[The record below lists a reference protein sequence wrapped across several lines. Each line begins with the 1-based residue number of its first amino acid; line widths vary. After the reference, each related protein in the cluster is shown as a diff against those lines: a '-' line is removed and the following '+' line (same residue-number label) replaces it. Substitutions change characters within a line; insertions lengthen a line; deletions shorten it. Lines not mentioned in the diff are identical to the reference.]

1 MLELTFGEQVKI
13 ILSRKGMTI
22 KELAEKI
29 EKQTG
34 KKMSRQNL
42 TQRLGRDNFQ
52 EQDMRMIAKILE
64 CPFYLDILEEHE
76 DRTEKPVKE
85 QKAAE
90 PEQKA
95 APARAEERDITI
107 GELVDI
113 HKELDAIEKKKSKK
127 KAKKVVEE
135 NPEYVQETI
144 FDFFV
149 NEPAAEPEELV
160 TEEPEA
166 AAEPEVG
173 VEPEA
178 EVEPEAKVEPQEAVE
193 ETAVEESAVEPEPED
208 GQVEEPAVEIE
219 EEPLYEETEP
229 AYEEAEP
236 EYAEEPAY
244 EEAEPAYEEA
254 EPEYAEEP
262 AYEEAEPEYEEEP
275 AYEEAEP
282 EYEEEPA
289 YEETEPEY
297 EEEPVTEPEVEEP
310 EVAEPEPKKTEPE
323 KKAHGWRAFFG
334 IHKKHE
340 EPVKEEKEE
349 EKPEIQ
355 YHEFDY
361 SEDGESGELAEEF
374 LPDEPEEAE
383 TYAAETETAAYENA
397 EQLNTNYDAG
407 YQNRYAQENEE
418 DLFTSTEE
426 DLEKGELN
434 PYTGHEYE
442 SNSVRMHPN
451 RIGYVQ
457 VYDRGTHQW
466 TDMTEWAFLGYQ
478 ERKKALLGKDYEPPI
493 YLD

>member
-90 PEQKA
+90 PEQKE
-95 APARAEERDITI
+95 APTRAEERDITI

-149 NEPAAEPEELV
+149 NEKA
-160 TEEPEA
+160 EEPEVEA
-166 AAEPEVG
+166 EAEVEAEPEV
-173 VEPEA
+173 EAEA
-178 EVEPEAKVEPQEAVE
+178 EVE
-193 ETAVEESAVEPEPED
+193 TEPE
-208 GQVEEPAVEIE
+208 VEAEPV
-219 EEPLYEETEP
+219 
-229 AYEEAEP
+229 YEEAEP
-236 EYAEEPAY
+236 EYAEEPVY
-244 EEAEPAYEEA
+244 EEAEPEYAEEPEVEA

-275 AYEEAEP
+275 
-282 EYEEEPA
+282 
-289 YEETEPEY
+289 
-297 EEEPVTEPEVEEP
+297 VTEPEVEEP
-310 EVAEPEPKKTEPE
+310 EVEEPEPKKTETE

-407 YQNRYAQENEE
+407 HQNRYAQENEE

>member
-90 PEQKA
+90 PEQKE
-95 APARAEERDITI
+95 APTRAEERDITI

-149 NEPAAEPEELV
+149 NEK
-160 TEEPEA
+160 
-166 AAEPEVG
+166 AAEPEV
-173 VEPEA
+173 
-178 EVEPEAKVEPQEAVE
+178 
-193 ETAVEESAVEPEPED
+193 
-208 GQVEEPAVEIE
+208 
-219 EEPLYEETEP
+219 
-229 AYEEAEP
+229 
-236 EYAEEPAY
+236 
-244 EEAEPAYEEA
+244 EA

-262 AYEEAEPEYEEEP
+262 AYEEAEPEYEEEL
-275 AYEEAEP
+275 EVE
-282 EYEEEPA
+282 
-289 YEETEPEY
+289 
-297 EEEPVTEPEVEEP
+297 EPEVEEP
-310 EVAEPEPKKTEPE
+310 EVEEPEPKKTETE

-407 YQNRYAQENEE
+407 HQNRYAQENEE

-457 VYDRGTHQW
+457 VYDRGSHQW

>member
-64 CPFYLDILEEHE
+64 CPFSLDILEEHE
-76 DRTEKPVKE
+76 DRIEKPVKE
-85 QKAAE
+85 QKTAE

-95 APARAEERDITI
+95 APVRAEERDITI

-149 NEPAAEPEELV
+149 NEPEAEPEESV
-160 TEEPEA
+160 TEEP
-166 AAEPEVG
+166 
-173 VEPEA
+173 
-178 EVEPEAKVEPQEAVE
+178 
-193 ETAVEESAVEPEPED
+193 AVEPETETEPETEAEPAYEEAEEEPAYEPEPEY
-208 GQVEEPAVEIE
+208 GQVEEPAIEIE
-219 EEPLYEETEP
+219 EPPYEEPAYEEAEPEYSEEPAYEEAEPEYAEGPEYAEEPENEEEP

-236 EYAEEPAY
+236 EYAEEP
-244 EEAEPAYEEA
+244 
-254 EPEYAEEP
+254 
-262 AYEEAEPEYEEEP
+262 
-275 AYEEAEP
+275 
-282 EYEEEPA
+282 
-289 YEETEPEY
+289 
-297 EEEPVTEPEVEEP
+297 EVEEP
-310 EVAEPEPKKTEPE
+310 EPKKAEPE

>member
-85 QKAAE
+85 QKATE
-90 PEQKA
+90 PEQKEA
-95 APARAEERDITI
+95 STRAEERDITI

-149 NEPAAEPEELV
+149 NEKA
-160 TEEPEA
+160 EEPEVEE
-166 AAEPEVG
+166 EPEIEE
-173 VEPEA
+173 EP
-178 EVEPEAKVEPQEAVE
+178 VY
-193 ETAVEESAVEPEPED
+193 EPEPEEE
-208 GQVEEPAVEIE
+208 QVEEPAIEIE
-219 EEPLYEETEP
+219 EEP

-236 EYAEEPAY
+236 EYAE
-244 EEAEPAYEEA
+244 EPAYEEA

-275 AYEEAEP
+275 
-282 EYEEEPA
+282 
-289 YEETEPEY
+289 
-297 EEEPVTEPEVEEP
+297 VTEPEVEEP
-310 EVAEPEPKKTEPE
+310 EVEEPEPKKTETE

-407 YQNRYAQENEE
+407 HQNRYAQENEE

>member
-90 PEQKA
+90 PEQKE
-95 APARAEERDITI
+95 APTRAEERDITI

-149 NEPAAEPEELV
+149 NDKA
-160 TEEPEA
+160 EEPEVEA
-166 AAEPEVG
+166 EAEVEAEPEV
-173 VEPEA
+173 EAEA
-178 EVEPEAKVEPQEAVE
+178 EVEA
-193 ETAVEESAVEPEPED
+193 EPEVEAEAEVETEQEVEAEPVYEEAEPEYA
-208 GQVEEPAVEIE
+208 EEPV
-219 EEPLYEETEP
+219 
-229 AYEEAEP
+229 YEEAEP

-244 EEAEPAYEEA
+244 EEAEPEYAEEPAYEEA

-275 AYEEAEP
+275 
-282 EYEEEPA
+282 
-289 YEETEPEY
+289 
-297 EEEPVTEPEVEEP
+297 VTEPEVEEP
-310 EVAEPEPKKTEPE
+310 EVEEPEPKKTETE

-361 SEDGESGELAEEF
+361 SEEGESGELAEEF

-407 YQNRYAQENEE
+407 HQNRYAQENEE

-457 VYDRGTHQW
+457 VYDRGSHQW

>member
-90 PEQKA
+90 PEQKEA
-95 APARAEERDITI
+95 STRAEERDITI

-149 NEPAAEPEELV
+149 NEKA
-160 TEEPEA
+160 EEPEVEE
-166 AAEPEVG
+166 EPEIEE
-173 VEPEA
+173 EP
-178 EVEPEAKVEPQEAVE
+178 VY
-193 ETAVEESAVEPEPED
+193 EPEPEEE
-208 GQVEEPAVEIE
+208 QVEEPAIEIE
-219 EEPLYEETEP
+219 EEPV
-229 AYEEAEP
+229 
-236 EYAEEPAY
+236 
-244 EEAEPAYEEA
+244 YEEA

-275 AYEEAEP
+275 
-282 EYEEEPA
+282 
-289 YEETEPEY
+289 
-297 EEEPVTEPEVEEP
+297 VTEPEVEEP
-310 EVAEPEPKKTEPE
+310 EVEEPEPKKTETE

-407 YQNRYAQENEE
+407 HQNRYAQENEE

>member
-90 PEQKA
+90 PEQKE
-95 APARAEERDITI
+95 APTRAEERDITI

-149 NEPAAEPEELV
+149 NEK
-160 TEEPEA
+160 
-166 AAEPEVG
+166 AAEPEV
-173 VEPEA
+173 EAEA
-178 EVEPEAKVEPQEAVE
+178 EVEAEPV
-193 ETAVEESAVEPEPED
+193 
-208 GQVEEPAVEIE
+208 
-219 EEPLYEETEP
+219 
-229 AYEEAEP
+229 YEEAEP
-236 EYAEEPAY
+236 EYAEEP
-244 EEAEPAYEEA
+244 EVEAEQ
-254 EPEYAEEP
+254 EYAEEP
-262 AYEEAEPEYEEEP
+262 AYEEAEPEYEEEL
-275 AYEEAEP
+275 EVE
-282 EYEEEPA
+282 
-289 YEETEPEY
+289 
-297 EEEPVTEPEVEEP
+297 EPEVEEP
-310 EVAEPEPKKTEPE
+310 EVEEPEPKKTETE

-383 TYAAETETAAYENA
+383 TYAAETEAAAYENA

-407 YQNRYAQENEE
+407 HQNRYAQENEE

>member
-85 QKAAE
+85 QKATE
-90 PEQKA
+90 PEQKEA
-95 APARAEERDITI
+95 STRAEERDITI

-149 NEPAAEPEELV
+149 NEKA
-160 TEEPEA
+160 EEPE
-166 AAEPEVG
+166 
-173 VEPEA
+173 
-178 EVEPEAKVEPQEAVE
+178 VE
-193 ETAVEESAVEPEPED
+193 EEP
-208 GQVEEPAVEIE
+208 EIE
-219 EEPLYEETEP
+219 EEPV
-229 AYEEAEP
+229 YEEAEP
-236 EYAEEPAY
+236 EYAE
-244 EEAEPAYEEA
+244 EPAYEEA

-275 AYEEAEP
+275 
-282 EYEEEPA
+282 
-289 YEETEPEY
+289 
-297 EEEPVTEPEVEEP
+297 VTEPEVEEP
-310 EVAEPEPKKTEPE
+310 EVEEPEPKKTETE

-407 YQNRYAQENEE
+407 HQNRYAQENEE

>member
-76 DRTEKPVKE
+76 DRTEKPAKE

-90 PEQKA
+90 PEQKE
-95 APARAEERDITI
+95 APTRAEERDITI

-149 NEPAAEPEELV
+149 NEKA
-160 TEEPEA
+160 EEPE
-166 AAEPEVG
+166 
-173 VEPEA
+173 VEAEA
-178 EVEPEAKVEPQEAVE
+178 EVEAEPV
-193 ETAVEESAVEPEPED
+193 
-208 GQVEEPAVEIE
+208 
-219 EEPLYEETEP
+219 
-229 AYEEAEP
+229 YEEAEP
-236 EYAEEPAY
+236 EYAEEPVY
-244 EEAEPAYEEA
+244 EEAEAEVEA
-254 EPEYAEEP
+254 EPEVEAGAEV
-262 AYEEAEPEYEEEP
+262 EAEPEYEEEP
-275 AYEEAEP
+275 EVE
-282 EYEEEPA
+282 
-289 YEETEPEY
+289 
-297 EEEPVTEPEVEEP
+297 EPEVEEP
-310 EVAEPEPKKTEPE
+310 EPKKTETE

-397 EQLNTNYDAG
+397 EH
-407 YQNRYAQENEE
+407 QNRYAQENEE

>member
-90 PEQKA
+90 PEQKE
-95 APARAEERDITI
+95 APTRAEERDITI

-149 NEPAAEPEELV
+149 NEKA
-160 TEEPEA
+160 EEPEVEA
-166 AAEPEVG
+166 EAEVEAEPEV
-173 VEPEA
+173 EAEA
-178 EVEPEAKVEPQEAVE
+178 EV
-193 ETAVEESAVEPEPED
+193 
-208 GQVEEPAVEIE
+208 
-219 EEPLYEETEP
+219 
-229 AYEEAEP
+229 EAEP
-236 EYAEEPAY
+236 EYAEEP
-244 EEAEPAYEEA
+244 
-254 EPEYAEEP
+254 
-262 AYEEAEPEYEEEP
+262 EYEEE
-275 AYEEAEP
+275 AEV
-282 EYEEEPA
+282 E
-289 YEETEPEY
+289 
-297 EEEPVTEPEVEEP
+297 EPEVEEP
-310 EVAEPEPKKTEPE
+310 EPKKIETE

-340 EPVKEEKEE
+340 EPVKEEKEK

-407 YQNRYAQENEE
+407 HQNRYAQENEE

>member
-85 QKAAE
+85 QKATE
-90 PEQKA
+90 PEQKEA
-95 APARAEERDITI
+95 STRAEERDITI

-149 NEPAAEPEELV
+149 NEKAEEPEVEAEPEIE
-160 TEEPEA
+160 EEP
-166 AAEPEVG
+166 VY
-173 VEPEA
+173 
-178 EVEPEAKVEPQEAVE
+178 
-193 ETAVEESAVEPEPED
+193 EPEPEEE
-208 GQVEEPAVEIE
+208 QVEEPAIEIE
-219 EEPLYEETEP
+219 EEPEYAEEP

-236 EYAEEPAY
+236 EYAEEPVY
-244 EEAEPAYEEA
+244 EEE

-262 AYEEAEPEYEEEP
+262 VYEEEEPEYEEEP

-282 EYEEEPA
+282 EYEEEP
-289 YEETEPEY
+289 
-297 EEEPVTEPEVEEP
+297 VTEPEVEEP
-310 EVAEPEPKKTEPE
+310 EPKKTETE

-407 YQNRYAQENEE
+407 HQNRYAQENEE

>member
-64 CPFYLDILEEHE
+64 CPFYLDILEEYE

-90 PEQKA
+90 PEQKE
-95 APARAEERDITI
+95 APTRAEERDITI

-149 NEPAAEPEELV
+149 NEKA
-160 TEEPEA
+160 T
-166 AAEPEVG
+166 EPEV
-173 VEPEA
+173 EAEA
-178 EVEPEAKVEPQEAVE
+178 EVEAEPV
-193 ETAVEESAVEPEPED
+193 
-208 GQVEEPAVEIE
+208 
-219 EEPLYEETEP
+219 
-229 AYEEAEP
+229 YEEAEP
-236 EYAEEPAY
+236 EYAEEPV
-244 EEAEPAYEEA
+244 YEEA

-262 AYEEAEPEYEEEP
+262 AYEEAEPEYEEEL
-275 AYEEAEP
+275 EVE
-282 EYEEEPA
+282 
-289 YEETEPEY
+289 
-297 EEEPVTEPEVEEP
+297 EPEVEEP
-310 EVAEPEPKKTEPE
+310 EVEEPEPKKTETE

-407 YQNRYAQENEE
+407 HQNRYAQENEE

-457 VYDRGTHQW
+457 VYDRGSHQW

>member
-85 QKAAE
+85 QKATE
-90 PEQKA
+90 PEQKE
-95 APARAEERDITI
+95 APTRAEERDITI

-149 NEPAAEPEELV
+149 NEKA
-160 TEEPEA
+160 EEPEVEA
-166 AAEPEVG
+166 EAEVEAEPEV
-173 VEPEA
+173 EAEA
-178 EVEPEAKVEPQEAVE
+178 EVEA
-193 ETAVEESAVEPEPED
+193 EPEVEAEAEVEAEPE
-208 GQVEEPAVEIE
+208 VEAEAEV
-219 EEPLYEETEP
+219 ETEP
-229 AYEEAEP
+229 EVEAEPVYEEAEP
-236 EYAEEPAY
+236 EYAEEPVY
-244 EEAEPAYEEA
+244 EEAEPEYAEEPVYEEAEPEYAEEPAYEEA

-282 EYEEEPA
+282 EYEEEP
-289 YEETEPEY
+289 
-297 EEEPVTEPEVEEP
+297 VTEPEVEEP
-310 EVAEPEPKKTEPE
+310 EVEEPEPKKTETE

-407 YQNRYAQENEE
+407 HQNRYAQENEE

>member
-90 PEQKA
+90 PEQKE
-95 APARAEERDITI
+95 APIRAEERDITI

-149 NEPAAEPEELV
+149 NEKA
-160 TEEPEA
+160 EEPEVEA
-166 AAEPEVG
+166 EAEVEAEPEV
-173 VEPEA
+173 EAEA
-178 EVEPEAKVEPQEAVE
+178 EVEA
-193 ETAVEESAVEPEPED
+193 EPE
-208 GQVEEPAVEIE
+208 VEAEAEVETE
-219 EEPLYEETEP
+219 QEVEAEAEVETEP
-229 AYEEAEP
+229 EVEAEPVYEEAEPEYTEEPVYEEAEP
-236 EYAEEPAY
+236 EYAE
-244 EEAEPAYEEA
+244 EPAYEEA

-275 AYEEAEP
+275 
-282 EYEEEPA
+282 
-289 YEETEPEY
+289 
-297 EEEPVTEPEVEEP
+297 VTEPEVEEP
-310 EVAEPEPKKTEPE
+310 EVEEPEPKKTETE

-407 YQNRYAQENEE
+407 HQNRYAQENEE

-426 DLEKGELN
+426 NLEKGELN

>member
-76 DRTEKPVKE
+76 DRTEKPAKE

-90 PEQKA
+90 PEQKE
-95 APARAEERDITI
+95 APTRAEERDITI

-149 NEPAAEPEELV
+149 NEKA
-160 TEEPEA
+160 EEPEVEA
-166 AAEPEVG
+166 EKEVEAEPEV
-173 VEPEA
+173 EAEA
-178 EVEPEAKVEPQEAVE
+178 EVEA
-193 ETAVEESAVEPEPED
+193 EPE
-208 GQVEEPAVEIE
+208 VEAGAEV
-219 EEPLYEETEP
+219 
-229 AYEEAEP
+229 EAEP
-236 EYAEEPAY
+236 EYAEEPVY
-244 EEAEPAYEEA
+244 EEV

-262 AYEEAEPEYEEEP
+262 VYEEAEPVYEEAEPEYEEE
-275 AYEEAEP
+275 
-282 EYEEEPA
+282 
-289 YEETEPEY
+289 TEVE
-297 EEEPVTEPEVEEP
+297 EPEVEEP
-310 EVAEPEPKKTEPE
+310 EPKKTETE

-407 YQNRYAQENEE
+407 HQNRYAQENEE

>member
-90 PEQKA
+90 PEQKE
-95 APARAEERDITI
+95 APTRAEERDITI

-149 NEPAAEPEELV
+149 NEK
-160 TEEPEA
+160 
-166 AAEPEVG
+166 AAEPEV
-173 VEPEA
+173 EAEA
-178 EVEPEAKVEPQEAVE
+178 EVEAEPV
-193 ETAVEESAVEPEPED
+193 
-208 GQVEEPAVEIE
+208 
-219 EEPLYEETEP
+219 
-229 AYEEAEP
+229 YEEAEP
-236 EYAEEPAY
+236 EYAEEPEVEAEPEYAEEPVY
-244 EEAEPAYEEA
+244 EEAEPEYAEEPVYEEAEPEVEAEPVYEEAEPEYAEEPEVEA

-262 AYEEAEPEYEEEP
+262 AYEEAEPEYEEEL
-275 AYEEAEP
+275 EVE
-282 EYEEEPA
+282 
-289 YEETEPEY
+289 
-297 EEEPVTEPEVEEP
+297 EPEVEEP
-310 EVAEPEPKKTEPE
+310 EVEEPEPKKTETE

-397 EQLNTNYDAG
+397 EQLNTNYEAG
-407 YQNRYAQENEE
+407 HQNRYAQENEE

-457 VYDRGTHQW
+457 VYDRGSHQW

>member
-90 PEQKA
+90 PEQKE
-95 APARAEERDITI
+95 APTRAEERDITI

-149 NEPAAEPEELV
+149 NEKAEEPEVEAEPEIE
-160 TEEPEA
+160 EEP
-166 AAEPEVG
+166 VY
-173 VEPEA
+173 
-178 EVEPEAKVEPQEAVE
+178 
-193 ETAVEESAVEPEPED
+193 EPEPEEE
-208 GQVEEPAVEIE
+208 QVEEPAIEIE
-219 EEPLYEETEP
+219 EEP

-236 EYAEEPAY
+236 EYAE
-244 EEAEPAYEEA
+244 EPAYEEA

-275 AYEEAEP
+275 
-282 EYEEEPA
+282 
-289 YEETEPEY
+289 
-297 EEEPVTEPEVEEP
+297 VTEPEVEEP
-310 EVAEPEPKKTEPE
+310 EVEEPEPKKTETE

-407 YQNRYAQENEE
+407 HQNRYAQENEE

>member
-90 PEQKA
+90 PEQKE
-95 APARAEERDITI
+95 APTRAEERDITI

-149 NEPAAEPEELV
+149 NEKA
-160 TEEPEA
+160 EEPEVEA
-166 AAEPEVG
+166 EAEVEAEPEV
-173 VEPEA
+173 EAEA
-178 EVEPEAKVEPQEAVE
+178 EVE
-193 ETAVEESAVEPEPED
+193 TEPE
-208 GQVEEPAVEIE
+208 VEAEPV
-219 EEPLYEETEP
+219 
-229 AYEEAEP
+229 YEEAEP
-236 EYAEEPAY
+236 EYAEEPVY
-244 EEAEPAYEEA
+244 EEAEPEYAEEPVYEEA

-262 AYEEAEPEYEEEP
+262 AYEEAEPEYAEEP
-275 AYEEAEP
+275 AYEEVEP

-289 YEETEPEY
+289 YEEAEPEY

-310 EVAEPEPKKTEPE
+310 EVEEPEPKKTETE

-340 EPVKEEKEE
+340 ESVKEEKEE

-407 YQNRYAQENEE
+407 HQNRYAQENEE

>member
-90 PEQKA
+90 PEQKEA
-95 APARAEERDITI
+95 STRAEERDITI

-149 NEPAAEPEELV
+149 NEKAEESEV
-160 TEEPEA
+160 EEEPEIEE
-166 AAEPEVG
+166 EPVY
-173 VEPEA
+173 
-178 EVEPEAKVEPQEAVE
+178 
-193 ETAVEESAVEPEPED
+193 EPEPEEE
-208 GQVEEPAVEIE
+208 QVEEPAIEIE
-219 EEPLYEETEP
+219 EEP

-236 EYAEEPAY
+236 EYAE
-244 EEAEPAYEEA
+244 EPAYEEA

-275 AYEEAEP
+275 
-282 EYEEEPA
+282 
-289 YEETEPEY
+289 
-297 EEEPVTEPEVEEP
+297 VTEPEVEEP
-310 EVAEPEPKKTEPE
+310 EVEEPEPKKTETE

-407 YQNRYAQENEE
+407 HQNRYAQENEE

>member
-90 PEQKA
+90 PEQKE
-95 APARAEERDITI
+95 APTRAEERDITI

-149 NEPAAEPEELV
+149 NEKA
-160 TEEPEA
+160 EEPEVEA
-166 AAEPEVG
+166 EAEVEAEPEV
-173 VEPEA
+173 EAEA
-178 EVEPEAKVEPQEAVE
+178 EVEA
-193 ETAVEESAVEPEPED
+193 EPE
-208 GQVEEPAVEIE
+208 VEAEAEV
-219 EEPLYEETEP
+219 ETEQEVEAEP
-229 AYEEAEP
+229 VYEEAEP
-236 EYAEEPAY
+236 EYAEEPVY
-244 EEAEPAYEEA
+244 EEAEPEYAEEPVYEEA

-275 AYEEAEP
+275 
-282 EYEEEPA
+282 
-289 YEETEPEY
+289 
-297 EEEPVTEPEVEEP
+297 VTEPEVEEP
-310 EVAEPEPKKTEPE
+310 EVEEPEPKKTETE

-407 YQNRYAQENEE
+407 HQNRYAQENEE

>member
-1 MLELTFGEQVKI
+1 MLELTFGEQDKI

-90 PEQKA
+90 PEQKE
-95 APARAEERDITI
+95 APTRAEERDITI

-149 NEPAAEPEELV
+149 NEKAE
-160 TEEPEA
+160 
-166 AAEPEVG
+166 
-173 VEPEA
+173 
-178 EVEPEAKVEPQEAVE
+178 
-193 ETAVEESAVEPEPED
+193 
-208 GQVEEPAVEIE
+208 
-219 EEPLYEETEP
+219 
-229 AYEEAEP
+229 
-236 EYAEEPAY
+236 
-244 EEAEPAYEEA
+244 
-254 EPEYAEEP
+254 
-262 AYEEAEPEYEEEP
+262 
-275 AYEEAEP
+275 
-282 EYEEEPA
+282 
-289 YEETEPEY
+289 
-297 EEEPVTEPEVEEP
+297 EPEVEEP
-310 EVAEPEPKKTEPE
+310 EPKKIETE

-340 EPVKEEKEE
+340 EPVKEEKEK

-383 TYAAETETAAYENA
+383 TYAAET
-397 EQLNTNYDAG
+397 
-407 YQNRYAQENEE
+407 
-418 DLFTSTEE
+418 SC
-426 DLEKGELN
+426 
-434 PYTGHEYE
+434 
-442 SNSVRMHPN
+442 VRL
-451 RIGYVQ
+451 VA
-457 VYDRGTHQW
+457 VW
-466 TDMTEWAFLGYQ
+466 
-478 ERKKALLGKDYEPPI
+478 
-493 YLD
+493 

>member
-90 PEQKA
+90 PEQKEA
-95 APARAEERDITI
+95 LTRAEERDITI

-149 NEPAAEPEELV
+149 NEKAEEPEVEAEPEYE
-160 TEEPEA
+160 EEPE
-166 AAEPEVG
+166 V
-173 VEPEA
+173 
-178 EVEPEAKVEPQEAVE
+178 
-193 ETAVEESAVEPEPED
+193 
-208 GQVEEPAVEIE
+208 
-219 EEPLYEETEP
+219 
-229 AYEEAEP
+229 EAEP
-236 EYAEEPAY
+236 EYAEEPV
-244 EEAEPAYEEA
+244 YEEA

-262 AYEEAEPEYEEEP
+262 AYEEAEPEYEEEL
-275 AYEEAEP
+275 EVE
-282 EYEEEPA
+282 
-289 YEETEPEY
+289 
-297 EEEPVTEPEVEEP
+297 EPEVEEP
-310 EVAEPEPKKTEPE
+310 EVEEPEPKKTETE

-407 YQNRYAQENEE
+407 HQNRYAQENEE

>member
-90 PEQKA
+90 PEQKEA
-95 APARAEERDITI
+95 STRAEERDITI

-149 NEPAAEPEELV
+149 NEKA
-160 TEEPEA
+160 EEPEVEE
-166 AAEPEVG
+166 EPEIEE
-173 VEPEA
+173 EP
-178 EVEPEAKVEPQEAVE
+178 VY
-193 ETAVEESAVEPEPED
+193 EPEPEEE
-208 GQVEEPAVEIE
+208 QVEEPAIEIE
-219 EEPLYEETEP
+219 EEPV
-229 AYEEAEP
+229 YEEAEP

-244 EEAEPAYEEA
+244 EEAEPEYAEEPVYEEAEPEVEAEPVYEEAEPEYAEEPVYEEA

-275 AYEEAEP
+275 
-282 EYEEEPA
+282 
-289 YEETEPEY
+289 
-297 EEEPVTEPEVEEP
+297 VTEPEVEEP
-310 EVAEPEPKKTEPE
+310 EVEEPEPKKTETE

-407 YQNRYAQENEE
+407 HQNRYAQENEE

>member
-90 PEQKA
+90 PEQKE
-95 APARAEERDITI
+95 APTRAEERDITI

-149 NEPAAEPEELV
+149 NEK
-160 TEEPEA
+160 
-166 AAEPEVG
+166 AAEPEV
-173 VEPEA
+173 EAEA
-178 EVEPEAKVEPQEAVE
+178 EVEAEPV
-193 ETAVEESAVEPEPED
+193 
-208 GQVEEPAVEIE
+208 
-219 EEPLYEETEP
+219 
-229 AYEEAEP
+229 YEEAEP
-236 EYAEEPAY
+236 EYAEEPEVEAEPEYAEEPVY
-244 EEAEPAYEEA
+244 EEAEPEYAEEPVYEEAEPEVEAEPVYEEAEPEYAEEPEVEA

-262 AYEEAEPEYEEEP
+262 AYEEAEPEYEEEL
-275 AYEEAEP
+275 EVE
-282 EYEEEPA
+282 
-289 YEETEPEY
+289 
-297 EEEPVTEPEVEEP
+297 EPEVEEP
-310 EVAEPEPKKTEPE
+310 EVEEPEPKKTETE

-383 TYAAETETAAYENA
+383 TYAADKETADYENA

-407 YQNRYAQENEE
+407 HQNRYAQENEE

-457 VYDRGTHQW
+457 VYDRGSHQW

>member
-90 PEQKA
+90 PEQKE
-95 APARAEERDITI
+95 APTRAEERDITI

-149 NEPAAEPEELV
+149 NEK
-160 TEEPEA
+160 
-166 AAEPEVG
+166 AAEPEV
-173 VEPEA
+173 EAEA
-178 EVEPEAKVEPQEAVE
+178 EVEAEPV
-193 ETAVEESAVEPEPED
+193 
-208 GQVEEPAVEIE
+208 
-219 EEPLYEETEP
+219 
-229 AYEEAEP
+229 YEEAEP
-236 EYAEEPAY
+236 EYAEEPEVEAEPEYAEEPVY
-244 EEAEPAYEEA
+244 EEAEPEYAEEPVYEEAEPEVEAEPVYEEAEPEYAEEPEVEA

-262 AYEEAEPEYEEEP
+262 AYEEAEPEYEEEL
-275 AYEEAEP
+275 EVE
-282 EYEEEPA
+282 
-289 YEETEPEY
+289 
-297 EEEPVTEPEVEEP
+297 EPEVEEP
-310 EVAEPEPKKTEPE
+310 EVEEPEPKKTETE

-407 YQNRYAQENEE
+407 HQNRYAQENEE

>member
-90 PEQKA
+90 PEQKE
-95 APARAEERDITI
+95 APTRAEERDITI

-149 NEPAAEPEELV
+149 NEK
-160 TEEPEA
+160 
-166 AAEPEVG
+166 AAEPEV
-173 VEPEA
+173 EAEA
-178 EVEPEAKVEPQEAVE
+178 EVEAEPV
-193 ETAVEESAVEPEPED
+193 
-208 GQVEEPAVEIE
+208 
-219 EEPLYEETEP
+219 
-229 AYEEAEP
+229 YEEAEP
-236 EYAEEPAY
+236 EYAEEP
-244 EEAEPAYEEA
+244 EVEA

-262 AYEEAEPEYEEEP
+262 VYEEAEPEYEEEL
-275 AYEEAEP
+275 EVE
-282 EYEEEPA
+282 
-289 YEETEPEY
+289 
-297 EEEPVTEPEVEEP
+297 EPEVEEP
-310 EVAEPEPKKTEPE
+310 EVEEPEPKKTETE

-349 EKPEIQ
+349 EEPEIQ

-407 YQNRYAQENEE
+407 HQNRYAQENEE

-457 VYDRGTHQW
+457 VYDRGSHQW

>member
-85 QKAAE
+85 QKATE
-90 PEQKA
+90 PEQKE
-95 APARAEERDITI
+95 APTRAEERDITI

-149 NEPAAEPEELV
+149 NEKA
-160 TEEPEA
+160 EEPE
-166 AAEPEVG
+166 
-173 VEPEA
+173 VEAEA
-178 EVEPEAKVEPQEAVE
+178 EVE
-193 ETAVEESAVEPEPED
+193 TEPEVEAEPVYEEAEPEYT
-208 GQVEEPAVEIE
+208 EEPV
-219 EEPLYEETEP
+219 
-229 AYEEAEP
+229 YEEAEP
-236 EYAEEPAY
+236 EYAE
-244 EEAEPAYEEA
+244 EPAYEEA

-275 AYEEAEP
+275 
-282 EYEEEPA
+282 
-289 YEETEPEY
+289 
-297 EEEPVTEPEVEEP
+297 VTEPEVEEP
-310 EVAEPEPKKTEPE
+310 EVEEPEPKKTETE

-407 YQNRYAQENEE
+407 HQNRYAQENEE

>member
-85 QKAAE
+85 QKATE
-90 PEQKA
+90 PEQKEA
-95 APARAEERDITI
+95 LTRAEERDITI

-149 NEPAAEPEELV
+149 NEKAEEPEVEAEPEYE
-160 TEEPEA
+160 EEPEVE
-166 AAEPEVG
+166 AEPEYAEEPVYEEA
-173 VEPEA
+173 EPEY
-178 EVEPEAKVEPQEAVE
+178 
-193 ETAVEESAVEPEPED
+193 
-208 GQVEEPAVEIE
+208 E
-219 EEPLYEETEP
+219 EEPV
-229 AYEEAEP
+229 YEEAEP
-236 EYAEEPAY
+236 EYAEEPV
-244 EEAEPAYEEA
+244 YEEA

-275 AYEEAEP
+275 EVE
-282 EYEEEPA
+282 
-289 YEETEPEY
+289 
-297 EEEPVTEPEVEEP
+297 EPEVEEP
-310 EVAEPEPKKTEPE
+310 EPKKTETE

-397 EQLNTNYDAG
+397 EQLNANYDAG
-407 YQNRYAQENEE
+407 HQNRYAQENEE

>member
-90 PEQKA
+90 PEQKE
-95 APARAEERDITI
+95 APTRAEERDITI

-149 NEPAAEPEELV
+149 NEK
-160 TEEPEA
+160 
-166 AAEPEVG
+166 AAEPEV
-173 VEPEA
+173 EAEA
-178 EVEPEAKVEPQEAVE
+178 EVEAEPV
-193 ETAVEESAVEPEPED
+193 
-208 GQVEEPAVEIE
+208 
-219 EEPLYEETEP
+219 
-229 AYEEAEP
+229 YEEAEP
-236 EYAEEPAY
+236 EYAEEPV
-244 EEAEPAYEEA
+244 YEEA

-262 AYEEAEPEYEEEP
+262 AYEEAEPEYEEEL
-275 AYEEAEP
+275 EVE
-282 EYEEEPA
+282 
-289 YEETEPEY
+289 
-297 EEEPVTEPEVEEP
+297 EPEVEEP
-310 EVAEPEPKKTEPE
+310 EVEEPEPKKTETE

-407 YQNRYAQENEE
+407 HQNRYAQENEE

-457 VYDRGTHQW
+457 VYDRGSHQW

>member
-85 QKAAE
+85 QKATE
-90 PEQKA
+90 PEQKEA
-95 APARAEERDITI
+95 STRAEERDITI

-149 NEPAAEPEELV
+149 NEKAEEPEVEAEPEIE
-160 TEEPEA
+160 EEP
-166 AAEPEVG
+166 VY
-173 VEPEA
+173 
-178 EVEPEAKVEPQEAVE
+178 
-193 ETAVEESAVEPEPED
+193 EPEPEEE
-208 GQVEEPAVEIE
+208 QVEEPAIEIE
-219 EEPLYEETEP
+219 E
-229 AYEEAEP
+229 
-236 EYAEEPAY
+236 
-244 EEAEPAYEEA
+244 

-275 AYEEAEP
+275 EVE
-282 EYEEEPA
+282 
-289 YEETEPEY
+289 
-297 EEEPVTEPEVEEP
+297 EPEVEEP
-310 EVAEPEPKKTEPE
+310 EPKKTETE

-407 YQNRYAQENEE
+407 HQNRYAQENEE

>member
-85 QKAAE
+85 QKEAST
-90 PEQKA
+90 
-95 APARAEERDITI
+95 RAEERDITI

-149 NEPAAEPEELV
+149 NEKA
-160 TEEPEA
+160 EEPEVEE
-166 AAEPEVG
+166 EPEIEE
-173 VEPEA
+173 EP
-178 EVEPEAKVEPQEAVE
+178 VY
-193 ETAVEESAVEPEPED
+193 EPEPEEE
-208 GQVEEPAVEIE
+208 QVEEPAIEIE
-219 EEPLYEETEP
+219 EEP

-244 EEAEPAYEEA
+244 EEAEPEYAEEPVYEEAEPEYAEEPAYEEA

-275 AYEEAEP
+275 
-282 EYEEEPA
+282 
-289 YEETEPEY
+289 
-297 EEEPVTEPEVEEP
+297 VTEPEVEEP
-310 EVAEPEPKKTEPE
+310 EPKKTETE

-383 TYAAETETAAYENA
+383 TETAAYENA

-407 YQNRYAQENEE
+407 HQNRYAQENEE

>member
-76 DRTEKPVKE
+76 DRTEKPAKE

-90 PEQKA
+90 PEQKE
-95 APARAEERDITI
+95 APTRAEERDITI

-149 NEPAAEPEELV
+149 NEKAEEPEVEAEPEIE
-160 TEEPEA
+160 EEP
-166 AAEPEVG
+166 VY
-173 VEPEA
+173 
-178 EVEPEAKVEPQEAVE
+178 
-193 ETAVEESAVEPEPED
+193 EPEPEEE
-208 GQVEEPAVEIE
+208 QVEEPAIEIEKEPEYE
-219 EEPLYEETEP
+219 EEPV
-229 AYEEAEP
+229 YEEAEP
-236 EYAEEPAY
+236 EYAEEPV
-244 EEAEPAYEEA
+244 YEEA
-254 EPEYAEEP
+254 EPEYAEES
-262 AYEEAEPEYEEEP
+262 AYEEAEPEYEEESV
-275 AYEEAEP
+275 YEE
-282 EYEEEPA
+282 
-289 YEETEPEY
+289 
-297 EEEPVTEPEVEEP
+297 EPEVEEP
-310 EVAEPEPKKTEPE
+310 KVEEPEPKKTETE

-397 EQLNTNYDAG
+397 ERLNTNYDAG